1 MLVLGYIGR
10 LAILYSG
17 GVNVLVDFLHPVAV
31 GYWLAMAVIKT
42 VINELCPT
50 VLFMEAGS
58 SPSNYGGGDDRTLTT
73 ISAPITPGR
82 EVGSPRG
89 SDIEDVAVAIQR
101 YKHYQFL
108 LAEGI
113 RRHHENI
120 SRTRSFKRDLLKAMD
135 VVDSETTC
143 GKNFKPNNLA
153 LDNLN
158 KAHDFI
164 SNHIKKYQQ
173 VSNSEINS

>member
-58 SPSNYGGGDDRTLTT
+58 SPSNYGGEMIVL
-73 ISAPITPGR
+73 S
-82 EVGSPRG
+82 
-89 SDIEDVAVAIQR
+89 QL
-101 YKHYQFL
+101 YQL
-108 LAEGI
+108 L
-113 RRHHENI
+113 
-120 SRTRSFKRDLLKAMD
+120 LLLVEK
-135 VVDSETTC
+135 
-143 GKNFKPNNLA
+143 
-153 LDNLN
+153 
-158 KAHDFI
+158 
-164 SNHIKKYQQ
+164 
-173 VSNSEINS
+173 